1 MPTFKHSSGKRI
13 FFAHIPRTAG
23 RFVEANLSKNDFKWD
38 DAHLDNGKG
47 IMSIVNGFEVAH
59 YHRDHYMKY
68 LDTKDIPHFSIVR
81 NPIDRFI
88 SASIYIKRF
97 LFVHI
102 PRTAGRF
109 LEENFLD
116 NGFEPEQKIWDSVD
130 GIEIA
135 HFDRSLYERYFDIKD
150 IPHFTIVRNPIDR
163 FFGCSIFLKRMY
175 GDDIQELME
184 DKMMFYQMLQNFP
197 LSQAVNWF
205 RPQVDFLTSETNI
218 WKFEDGF
225 GEDFVSW
232 LSGIVGI
239 DLEFTD
245 DVEYAV
251 APDEGNK
258 LEKTPQ
264 LIDTLIHFYKQDIE
278 QFYPE
283 LAA

>member
-1 MPTFKHSSGKRI
+1 MPTFKHSSGKRV

-23 RFVEANLSKNDFKWD
+23 RFIEANLSQNDFKWD

-68 LDTKDIPHFSIVR
+68 LDVKDIPHFSIVR

-97 LFVHI
+97 CGDKAQEGVEDKNS
-102 PRTAGRF
+102 F
-109 LEENFLD
+109 LYVL
-116 NGFEPEQKIWDSVD
+116 KS
-130 GIEIA
+130 
-135 HFDRSLYERYFDIKD
+135 
-150 IPHFTIVRNPIDR
+150 IPHRQ
-163 FFGCSIFLKRMY
+163 SL
-175 GDDIQELME
+175 
-184 DKMMFYQMLQNFP
+184 
-197 LSQAVNWF
+197 NWF
-205 RPQVDFLTSETNI
+205 RPQIDFLRSDTHI